1 MSFND
6 GANIGS
12 GKTSRRSRT
21 GVAVGGGGALVVIG
35 LFVLSQFLGIDLTG
49 LVGGGGIG
57 GDSGSST
64 SQELDQC
71 QTGADANTHLDCLV
85 KGTAAALDAYWV
97 GEYPVLRSGGAYH
110 SPAGGVQL
118 FSDSTSTGCGTASS
132 AVGPFY
138 CPADQNIYLDTAFF
152 TELRDRFGASGGQL
166 AQMYVIAHEWG
177 HHIQNL
183 AGVISWASDGDT
195 GPGSNTIRV
204 ELQADCYA
212 GAWVGSA
219 STVPDSNGTPF
230 LKPVTQTQIK
240 DALSAASAVGDD
252 RIQGASGQIR
262 PETWT
267 HGSSAQRQKWF
278 LAGLRGGATSCD
290 TFGVGVGSL

>member
-12 GKTSRRSRT
+12 GKTSRRGRT
-21 GVAVGGGGALVVIG
+21 GVALGGGGALVVIG
-35 LFVLSQFLGIDLTG
+35 LFVLSQFLGVDLTG
-49 LVGGGGIG
+49 LAGGGGLG

-64 SQELDQC
+64 SQQLDQC
-71 QTGADANTHLDCLV
+71 QTGADANAHLDCLV

-97 GEYPVLRSGGAYH
+97 GEYPALNAGAYH
-110 SPAGGVQL
+110 APAGGVQL
-118 FSDSTSTGCGTASS
+118 FTQSTGTGCGTASS

-138 CPADQNIYLDTAFF
+138 CSADQSIYLDTAFF
-152 TELRDRFGASGGQL
+152 AELRDRFGASGGQL
-166 AQMYVIAHEWG
+166 SEMYVIAHEWG
-177 HHIQNL
+177 HHVQNL
-183 AGVISWASDGDT
+183 VGVISRASDGDT
-195 GPGSNTIRV
+195 GPASNSVRL

-212 GAWVGSA
+212 GSWVGSA

-230 LKPVTQTQIK
+230 LKPVTDTQIK

-252 RIQGASGQIR
+252 RIQAASGQVR

-278 LAGLRGGATSCD
+278 LAGLRDGATSCD
-290 TFGVGVGSL
+290 TFGTSAGAL

>member
-12 GKTSRRSRT
+12 GKTSRRGRT
-21 GVAVGGGGALVVIG
+21 GVALGGGGALVVIG
-35 LFVLSQFLGIDLTG
+35 LFLLSQFLGVDLTG
-49 LVGGGGIG
+49 LAGGA
-57 GDSGSST
+57 GDSGNSA

-71 QTGADANTHLDCLV
+71 KTGADANANVDCLV
-85 KGTAAALDAYWV
+85 KGTSAALDVYWV
-97 GEYPVLRSGGAYH
+97 DEYPVLKAGSYH

-152 TELRDRFGASGGQL
+152 TELHDRFGASAGSL

-183 AGVISWASDGDT
+183 DGVISRANDGDT
-195 GPGSNTIRV
+195 GPGSNSVRL

-212 GAWVGSA
+212 GAWAGSA
-219 STVPDSNGTPF
+219 STVTDEGGVPF
-230 LKPVTQTQIK
+230 LKPVTETQIK

-252 RIQGASGQIR
+252 RIQGASGQVR

-267 HGSSAQRQKWF
+267 HGSSTQRQKWF
-278 LAGLRGGATSCD
+278 LAGLYRGATSCD
-290 TFGVGVGSL
+290 TFAASIGVL

>member
-12 GKTSRRSRT
+12 GRAGRAGRRGRT
-21 GVAVGGGGALVVIG
+21 GVAVGGGGALLVIG
-35 LFVLSQFLGIDLTG
+35 LFVLSQFLGVDLTG
-49 LVGGGGIG
+49 LAGGG
-57 GDSGSST
+57 GDSGSGT
-64 SQELDQC
+64 SQQLDQC
-71 QTGADANTHLDCLV
+71 QTGADANASLDCLV

-97 GEYPVLRSGGAYH
+97 DEYPALKAGAYH
-110 SPAGGVQL
+110 SPAQGVQL
-118 FSDSTSTGCGTASS
+118 FTQSTSTGCGTASS

-138 CPADQNIYLDTAFF
+138 CSADQNIYLDTDFF
-152 TELRDRFGASGGQL
+152 AELRDRFGASGGQL
-166 AQMYVIAHEWG
+166 SEMYVIAHEWG

-183 AGVISWASDGDT
+183 AGVISRASDGDT
-195 GPGSNTIRV
+195 GPTSNSVRL

-219 STVPDSNGTPF
+219 STVQDSGGTPF
-230 LKPVTQTQIK
+230 LKPVTDAQIR

-252 RIQGASGQIR
+252 RIQAASGQVR

-278 LAGLRGGATSCD
+278 LAGLRGSATSCD
-290 TFGVGVGSL
+290 TFGVGAGAL

>member
-12 GKTSRRSRT
+12 GKTSRRGRT
-21 GVAVGGGGALVVIG
+21 GVAVGGGGALLVIG
-35 LFVLSQFLGIDLTG
+35 LFVLSQFLGVDLTG
-49 LVGGGGIG
+49 LAGGGGNG
-57 GDSGSST
+57 GGAGSGT
-64 SQELDQC
+64 SQELEQC
-71 QTGADANTHLDCLV
+71 QTGADANAHLDCLV

-97 GEYPVLRSGGAYH
+97 GEYPALNAGAY
-110 SPAGGVQL
+110 SPPAGGVQL
-118 FSDSTSTGCGTASS
+118 FSDSTNTGCGTASS

-152 TELRDRFGASGGQL
+152 AELRDRFGASGGQL

-183 AGVISWASDGDT
+183 DGVISRAGDGDT

-252 RIQGASGQIR
+252 RIQGASGQVR

-278 LAGLRGGATSCD
+278 LAGLHGGATSCD
-290 TFGVGVGSL
+290 TFGASVGAL

>member
-12 GKTSRRSRT
+12 DRASRRGRT
-21 GVAVGGGGALVVIG
+21 GIAVGGGGALLVIG
-35 LFVLSQFLGIDLTG
+35 LFVLSQFLGVDLTG
-49 LVGGGGIG
+49 LAGGG
-57 GDSGSST
+57 GDSGGGT
-64 SQELDQC
+64 SQQLDQC
-71 QTGADANTHLDCLV
+71 KTGADANASLDCLV

-97 GEYPVLRSGGAYH
+97 DEYPALNAGAYH
-110 SPAGGVQL
+110 PPAQGVQL
-118 FSDSTSTGCGTASS
+118 FSQSTSTGCGTASS

-138 CPADQNIYLDTAFF
+138 CSADQNIYLDTDFF
-152 TELRDRFGASGGQL
+152 AELRDRFGASGGQL
-166 AQMYVIAHEWG
+166 SEMYVIAHEWG

-183 AGVISWASDGDT
+183 AGVISRASDGDT
-195 GPGSNTIRV
+195 GPASNSVRL

-219 STVPDSNGTPF
+219 STVPDSGGTPF
-230 LKPVTQTQIK
+230 LKPVTEEQIR

-252 RIQGASGQIR
+252 RIQAASGEVR

-278 LAGLRGGATSCD
+278 LAGLNGAATSCN
-290 TFGVGVGSL
+290 TFGVSAGAL